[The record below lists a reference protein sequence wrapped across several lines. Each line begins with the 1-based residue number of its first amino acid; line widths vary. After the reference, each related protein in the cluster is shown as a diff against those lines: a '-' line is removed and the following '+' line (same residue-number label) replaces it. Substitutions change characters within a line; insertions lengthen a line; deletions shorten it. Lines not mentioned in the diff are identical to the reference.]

1 MRFGYSVV
9 PALVAWLALQFP
21 PGLGMKLLATSLIAC
36 LVVDL
41 AWLKMTVLPV
51 WFTRLRVI
59 LTAGGSASLLM
70 ASVV

>member
-1 MRFGYSVV
+1 M
-9 PALVAWLALQFP
+9 A
-21 PGLGMKLLATSLIAC
+21 
-36 LVVDL
+36 
-41 AWLKMTVLPV
+41 VLPV